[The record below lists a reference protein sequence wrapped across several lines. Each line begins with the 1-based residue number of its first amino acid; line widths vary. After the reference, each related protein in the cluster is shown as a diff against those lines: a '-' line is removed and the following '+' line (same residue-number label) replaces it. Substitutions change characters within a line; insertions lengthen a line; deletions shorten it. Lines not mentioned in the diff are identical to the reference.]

1 MCGIVGYVGK
11 EQRCVEV
18 LMDGL
23 RNLEYRGY
31 DSAGL
36 ALAMPDEKGIETTK
50 EVGQLDNL
58 AGAIGR
64 KNGDFFKVRSG
75 VGHTRWAT
83 HGRPS
88 EANAHPHTGGGE
100 SGPEVAVVH
109 NGIIENHAELRE
121 ELKGRGCQF
130 RSETD
135 TEVIAHLLAER
146 VATDESLREAL
157 VGTLKRLRG
166 SFALA
171 VMSADEPGTIVAARH
186 QSPLVVGLGEGE
198 NFLASA
204 VQALLDATKKFLFVE
219 NGEIVILTDSTVEI
233 QTLRGE
239 PVERETFEVDWSA
252 EAMGLDGHEDF
263 MLKEIYE
270 QPAALQATLAGRLD
284 AAGTVDLSELNLDL
298 ALPGVERVVVV
309 ACGTAYHAGLLGRY
323 AIERFARV
331 PVEVAVAS
339 EYRYA
344 EPIGDEKTL
353 VVAISQSGET
363 TDTLA
368 AVEAARAFG
377 GRVLAVTNTQ
387 GSLITREADAVLLT
401 KAGPEVGVA
410 STKTFLAQVAAL
422 YLLALDLAGARGAR
436 PAEELADIGPGLR
449 RSPEK
454 VEEALGLLE
463 GRMGEAVGV
472 FAGARCALFL
482 GRGHLFPVAL
492 EGALKLKEI
501 SYLPAEGYPAG
512 EMKHGPIALVDEQC
526 PVVAVL
532 GEGTLR
538 EKTLSNV
545 EETVARGA
553 RVIAIAHEGDEAAG
567 RVAQVTLP
575 VPEVPEILTP
585 LVSTVPL
592 QLLAYHVAKAR
603 GLNVDKPRNL
613 AKSVTVE

>member
-50 EVGQLDNL
+50 EVGPLDNL
-58 AGAIGR
+58 ADAIGR

-83 HGRPS
+83 HGCPS
-88 EANAHPHTGGGE
+88 EANAHPHKGGGE

-109 NGIIENHAELRE
+109 NGIIENHVELRE
-121 ELKGRGCQF
+121 ELKGRGCEF

-135 TEVIAHLLAER
+135 TEVIAHLVAER
-146 VATDESLREAL
+146 EAVGESLWEAL
-157 VGTLKRLRG
+157 VGTLKRLEG
-166 SFALA
+166 SFAVA

-204 VQALLDATKKFLFVE
+204 VQALLGATKKFLFVE
-219 NGEIVILTDSTVEI
+219 NGEVVILTDSAVQI

-239 PVERETFEVDWSA
+239 PVEREVFEVDWSA
-252 EAMGLDGHEDF
+252 EEMGLDGYEDF
-263 MLKEIYE
+263 MLKEIHE

-284 AAGTVDLSELNLDL
+284 ADGAVDFSELDLDL
-298 ALPGVERVVVV
+298 DLRGVERVVIV
-309 ACGTAYHAGLLGRY
+309 ACGTAYHSGLLGRY
-323 AIERFARV
+323 AIERLARV

-344 EPIGDEKTL
+344 DPIGDEKTL
-353 VVAISQSGET
+353 VIAISQSGET

-410 STKTFLAQVAAL
+410 STKTFLTQVAVL
-422 YLLALDLAGARGAR
+422 YLLALRLAEARDAR
-436 PAEELADIGPGLR
+436 PTQELAEIGRGLR

-463 GRMGEAVGV
+463 GRTGEAVGV

-482 GRGHLFPVAL
+482 GRGHLFPAAL

-501 SYLPAEGYPAG
+501 SYLPAEGDPAG

-553 RVIAIAHEGDEAAG
+553 RVIAIAREGDEAAG
-567 RVAQVTLP
+567 RVAQVVLP